1 MVDTGTSANELS
13 AAAEAKADSGE
24 TVDTDTLTTLHPIT
38 PGMTLVTVCLN
49 AATEPGLLKLATE
62 LLRTVWMTLIPAL

>member
-1 MVDTGTSANELS
+1 MVDTGATNEVS
-13 AAAEAKADSGE
+13 AAAVEADSRE
-24 TVDTDTLTTLHPIT
+24 TVDTIVTLTTLHPTT

-49 AATEPGLLKLATE
+49 AATEPGELKLATE